1 MINRISVSTFV
12 DISKKA
18 QGKYQNKQ
26 GGICDCDCSVPIRI
40 REKDLKMVNPQPP
53 GRSVMG
59 LIGSL
64 IIFLAIFKTDYL

>member
-1 MINRISVSTFV
+1 MIVIAQSQLELGKRPEGNALGIKQDHDRENRMFW
-12 DISKKA
+12 
-18 QGKYQNKQ
+18 Q
-26 GGICDCDCSVPIRI
+26 
-40 REKDLKMVNPQPP
+40 MVNPQPP